1 VRIALELVGSR
12 ERRAL
17 GYRAICGDVQTRP
30 LPPAGRRVAHGKM
43 VAWLRISA
51 RMLEPSV
58 SLVMAAFDPKPQWL
72 RDAVTSALGQAD
84 CNIELVVVDDG
95 SPTAIVDIL
104 DDLQDPRLRV
114 VRTNHGG
121 VGHARNVGTAESRGR
136 YLRFLDADDVFPPN
150 STAEL
155 LRVMAGRRDVIA
167 CGTSRVCRADLE
179 PIFDWRVRPHP
190 DALRALLLMRR
201 SITPPSVMLVPRAL
215 VEAVGPWRS
224 DLVVCEDLDYQVR
237 LLEFGELACTR
248 PVVVL
253 YRQHPASASRD
264 GTATWLNCAHIVHS
278 YFERHPDQRATR
290 LERQAHAALALLAAE
305 LASMPH
311 GPWRD
316 RRFWQALARDP
327 SGVAYVHDRA
337 VRPLFSRSWMR
348 LRRAL
353 AQERG

>member
-1 VRIALELVGSR
+1 M
-12 ERRAL
+12 

-30 LPPAGRRVAHGKM
+30 QPPAGGRVAHGKM
-43 VAWLRISA
+43 LAWLRVSA

-58 SLVMAAFDPKPQWL
+58 SLLMAAFNPKPQWL

-84 CNIELVVVDDG
+84 CSIELVVVDDG
-95 SPTAIVDIL
+95 SATAIAAIL

-114 VRTNHGG
+114 VRINHGG
-121 VGHARNVGTAESRGR
+121 LGHARNVLMAESRGR

-155 LRVMAGRRDVIA
+155 LRATAGRTDVIA
-167 CGTSRVCRADLE
+167 CGTSRVCREDLE
-179 PIFDWRVRPHP
+179 PIFDWRVRRHP

-201 SITPPSVMLVPRAL
+201 SITPPSAMLVPRAL

-224 DLVVCEDLDYQVR
+224 DLVVCEDLDYQLR
-237 LLEFGELACTR
+237 LLEFGELACIR
-248 PVVVL
+248 RVVVL
-253 YRQHPASASRD
+253 YRQHAASMSRD
-264 GTATWLNCAHIVHS
+264 GTATWLSCADIVQG
-278 YFERHPDQRATR
+278 YFERHPDQGGTR
-290 LERQAHAALALLAAE
+290 FERQAHAALALLAAE
-305 LASMPH
+305 IATMPH

-337 VRPLFSRSWMR
+337 VRPLFARNWMR